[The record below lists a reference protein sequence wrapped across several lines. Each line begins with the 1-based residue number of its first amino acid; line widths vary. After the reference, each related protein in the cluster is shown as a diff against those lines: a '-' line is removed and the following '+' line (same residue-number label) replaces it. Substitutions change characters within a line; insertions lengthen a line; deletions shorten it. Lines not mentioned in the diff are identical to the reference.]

1 MLELGEN
8 YFGVTDYVLLIGTLL
23 ISLFIG
29 LYYGFKGKQTNE
41 ELLVGGRNMS
51 ILPVAASV
59 MVTFVSAITILGFPS
74 EVYAHGSQ
82 IFILHLVSAC
92 GFPISA
98 YLIMPFFYR
107 MRLTSINEYL
117 EHRFNSVWIRW
128 LASAI
133 LILQQVTL
141 SGVVLYAPSIAL
153 DAFLGFPMWMSVL
166 AIGICATIY
175 TSIGGLKAVVWTDAF
190 QFLMMLGGMTAIV
203 WKGISA
209 AGGFV
214 NAFRLANQR
223 GRFNFFDF
231 TFDPFSRHNFWNFL
245 IGTGFHAIMQPG
257 THQLQVQRYS
267 SMPTCS
273 KAKQAIIASVPLKLL
288 FMSLCLL
295 TGISIFAFYAD
306 CDPLTTGGIKKIDQ
320 IVPYFVVH
328 ELADIPGMMGIFTSC
343 IFSGVLSTLSS
354 SLNSLSAV
362 TWEDFL
368 VRTKYFRAMSPKAQ
382 TNVSRMIGVVF
393 GMICMGLAFCAQNL
407 GAIYS
412 ATFAVVGATSGALYG
427 VFIMGLF
434 IPFVNGIG
442 AIVGMLSG
450 FIVMMIISVAA
461 FILKKSAKASLSLSI
476 EGCAA
481 LNASSVFMN
490 LTTTIPT
497 TTMAPAPLLSSIS
510 LDEWPWKIFSLSYLL
525 YPVGATL
532 ITVSIGIIVS
542 LLIAVCDKDSRRRP
556 NKAYV
561 HPLVRNIFSCCL
573 QKESQSWTNSRN
585 GNGIPM
591 SPIAI
596 DTTAAYIQPKRESQ
610 GRINKGYIR

>member
-1 MLELGEN
+1 MLELGDN
-8 YFGVTDYVLLIGTLL
+8 YFGVTDYILLTGTLL
-23 ISLFIG
+23 ISLLIG
-29 LYYGFKGKQTNE
+29 LYYGYKGKNTNE

-51 ILPVAASV
+51 IIPVAASV
-59 MVTFVSAITILGFPS
+59 MVTFVSAITILGFPA
-74 EVYAHGSQ
+74 EIYGHGAQ

-92 GFPISA
+92 AFPISA

-107 MRLTSINEYL
+107 MKLTSINEYL
-117 EHRFNSVWIRW
+117 EHRFDSVWIRW
-128 LASAI
+128 LAAGI

-175 TSIGGLKAVVWTDAF
+175 TSIGGLKAVVGTDLF
-190 QFLMMLGGMTAIV
+190 QFFMMLIGMIAIS

-214 NAFRLANQR
+214 TTFRLANER

-257 THQLQVQRYS
+257 VSQLQVQRYS

-273 KAKQAIIASVPLKLL
+273 KAKQAIIGSVPLKLV

-306 CDPLTTGGIKKIDQ
+306 CDPLSTGGITKIDQ

-368 VRTKYFRAMSPKAQ
+368 VRTKYFRAMTPKAQ
-382 TNVSRMIGVVF
+382 TNVSRLIGAIF
-393 GMICMGLAFCAQNL
+393 GVICMGLAFCAQNL

-412 ATFAVVGATSGALYG
+412 ATFAVIGATSGALYG
-427 VFIMGLF
+427 VFLMGLF
-434 IPFVNGIG
+434 IPFVNAIG

-450 FIVMMIISVAA
+450 LIVMMVISIVA
-461 FILKKSAKASLSLSI
+461 FIFKKTGKASLPMST
-476 EGCAA
+476 EGCSA
-481 LNASSVFMN
+481 LNATSLLLN

-497 TTMAPAPLLSSIS
+497 TTLAPAPLITSIS
-510 LDEWPWKIFSLSYLL
+510 LDEWPWKVFSLSYLL
-525 YPVGATL
+525 YPIVTAAVT
-532 ITVSIGIIVS
+532 IIVGMIIS
-542 LLIAVCDKDSRRRP
+542 LLFAACDKDSRRRP
-556 NKAYV
+556 QKAYV
-561 HPLVRNIFSCCL
+561 HPLVRNIFSCCI
-573 QKESQSWTNSRN
+573 QKESNSWTNGRIN
-585 GNGIPM
+585 NGIPM

-596 DTTAAYIQPKRESQ
+596 DTMAAYIQPKRESQ
-610 GRINKGYIR
+610 GRINKGYVR